1 MSSYQLIKTI
11 KISTKVKVSFED
23 ELLKVILNIINKN
36 WRIDYKMAVKF
47 FSRQSPETF
56 TFTILQ
62 SQSLELIAIMVV
74 PNVVIDG
81 FSGEDLK

>member
-1 MSSYQLIKTI
+1 MSSCQLIKTI

-36 WRIDYKMAVKF
+36 WRIDYKMAVKL

-62 SQSLELIAIMVV
+62 SQSLELIAIVVV
-74 PNVVIDG
+74 PNVVIDE